1 MMGREEKELIVVFI
15 RFSKGSP
22 RRKIMKS
29 DSKGENGKTDGGEI
43 CEKRE
48 SESTRN
54 KDLLEIESNITFNF
68 LL

>member
-1 MMGREEKELIVVFI
+1 
-15 RFSKGSP
+15 
-22 RRKIMKS
+22 MKS

-43 CEKRE
+43 CEQKE

-54 KDLLEIESNITFNF
+54 KDLLEIESNTTFNF